1 MSHWQQLLDLEGQ
14 VLNQNSTPAV
24 PIRLPEVLRG
34 PTLLISDFASAPFGV
49 DTLSAHS
56 KRLAPLVEKRLREQ
70 GEIDGLAQV
79 LVHTSEQQGN
89 IARVFYTA
97 VPVANH
103 LRYHQ
108 LSKIHTDNLLIFP
121 LAEALLALAHQQE
134 LTDGLLLFVHGQCV
148 DLLMLHQGQ
157 VRAAKRLRHF
167 DNEAIEQQR
176 LASAIQRIW
185 QDEASTEADLVVIEH
200 TPGAAASLNDLLAQQ
215 GIIKAIPLALTP
227 NHLFAALN
235 LLKAVQS
242 PSERVSYLSAVSLP
256 WVAMLMVLL
265 CLLTGALMM
274 HWRLDTLALQAT
286 LSPTNTAATP
296 LLRQKISTALQN
308 AEQLIDSQKTLTDF
322 IQLAERAR
330 RVPDPASLIQHLR
343 NSTPADITLTEASIV
358 SNPEGG
364 LIIVVGRSQ
373 SAAAPLGAENNFVK
387 ALEEHGYQV
396 VRREIEGGA
405 GSSLFRLALTW
416 SEP

>member
-14 VLNQNSTPAV
+14 TLTQNSIPAAS
-24 PIRLPEVLRG
+24 IRLPEDLQG

-49 DTLSAHS
+49 DTLPAHS

-79 LVHTSEQQGN
+79 LIHTSEQQGN

-97 VPVANH
+97 VPVTQH
-103 LRYHQ
+103 LSYHQ
-108 LSKIHTDNLLIFP
+108 LCKNHTDNLLIFP
-121 LAEALLALAHQQE
+121 LADALLALACQQE
-134 LTDGLLLFVHGQCV
+134 LNDGLLLFVHGQCV
-148 DLLMLHQGQ
+148 DLLMLREGQ
-157 VRAAKRLRHF
+157 VRAAKRLRRF
-167 DNEAIEQQR
+167 DDEAIEQQR

-185 QDEASTEADLVVIEH
+185 QDEASSEADLVVVEQVL
-200 TPGAAASLNDLLAQQ
+200 GAAASLNEFLAQK
-215 GIIKAIPLALTP
+215 GIIKAVPLTLTP
-227 NHLFAALN
+227 SHLFSALN
-235 LLKAVQS
+235 LFKAAQS
-242 PSERVSYLSAVSLP
+242 PTERLSYLSAVSLP
-256 WVAMLMVLL
+256 WVAMLMVLF
-265 CLLTGALMM
+265 CLLTGALMV
-274 HWRLDTLALQAT
+274 HWRLDTMALQAS
-286 LSPTNTAATP
+286 LPSTNLAAGP
-296 LLRQKISTALQN
+296 LLRQTISTALQD
-308 AEQLIDSQKTLTDF
+308 AEQLSDSQQTLTDF

-373 SAAAPLGAENNFVK
+373 SAAAPLGAENDFVK
-387 ALEEHGYQV
+387 ALEAHGYQV

>member
-14 VLNQNSTPAV
+14 VLTQNSIPAT
-24 PIRLPEVLRG
+24 PIRLPEDLQG
-34 PTLLISDFASAPFGV
+34 PTLLISDFASAHYGV
-49 DTLSAHS
+49 DTLPAHS

-79 LVHTSEQQGN
+79 LIHTSEHQGK

-97 VPVANH
+97 VPVTQH
-103 LRYHQ
+103 LSYQQ
-108 LSKIHTDNLLIFP
+108 LCKNHTDNVLIFP

-134 LTDGLLLFVHGQCV
+134 LHNGLLLFVHGQCV
-148 DLLMLHQGQ
+148 DLLMLREGQ
-157 VRAAKRLRHF
+157 VRVAQRLRRF
-167 DNEAIEQQR
+167 DNEAVEQQR

-185 QDEASTEADLVVIEH
+185 HDEATNEADLVVLEQI
-200 TPGAAASLNDLLAQQ
+200 PGAAASLNELLLHN
-215 GIIKAIPLALTP
+215 GIIKAVQPTLTP
-227 NHLFAALN
+227 NHLFSALN
-235 LLKAVQS
+235 LFKAVQS
-242 PSERVSYLSAVSLP
+242 PTERLCYLSTVSMP
-256 WVAMLMVLL
+256 WMAMLTVLF
-265 CLLTGALMM
+265 CLLAGALMM
-274 HWRLDTLALQAT
+274 HWRLDTMALQASLPST
-286 LSPTNTAATP
+286 SLAAGP
-296 LLRQKISTALQN
+296 LLGQTISTALQD
-308 AEQLIDSQKTLTDF
+308 AEQLNDSQQTLTDF

-343 NSTPADITLTEASIV
+343 NSTPANITLTEASIV

>member
-14 VLNQNSTPAV
+14 VLSQSSIPATQV
-24 PIRLPEVLRG
+24 RLPEDLQG

-49 DTLSAHS
+49 DTLPAHS
-56 KRLAPLVEKRLREQ
+56 KRLAPLVEKHLREQ

-97 VPVANH
+97 VPVAHH
-103 LRYHQ
+103 LRYQQ
-108 LSKIHTDNLLIFP
+108 LAQSHTENLLLFP
-121 LAEALLALAHQQE
+121 LADALLALAQQQE
-134 LTDGLLLFVHGQCV
+134 LHDGLLLFVHGQCV
-148 DLLMLHQGQ
+148 DLLLLRQDQ
-157 VRAAKRLRHF
+157 VHAAKRLRRF
-167 DNEAIEQQR
+167 DDEASEQQR
-176 LASAIQRIW
+176 LASAIERIW
-185 QDEASTEADLVVIEH
+185 QDEANTEADLVVLEQA
-200 TPGAAASLNDLLAQQ
+200 PGAADSLNELLVQK
-215 GIIKAIPLALTP
+215 GIIKAIPSALTP
-227 NHLFAALN
+227 HHLFAALN
-235 LLKAVQS
+235 LLKADQS
-242 PSERVSYLSAVSLP
+242 PTQRASYLSAVCLP
-256 WVAMLMVLL
+256 WVAMLMMLL

-274 HWRLDTLALQAT
+274 HWRLDTSALQASLPST
-286 LSPTNTAATP
+286 HTATSP
-296 LLRQKISTALQN
+296 LLRQKITTALHD
-308 AEQLIDSQKTLTDF
+308 AEQLSDSQQTLTDF

-343 NSTPADITLTEASIV
+343 NSTPANITLTEASIV